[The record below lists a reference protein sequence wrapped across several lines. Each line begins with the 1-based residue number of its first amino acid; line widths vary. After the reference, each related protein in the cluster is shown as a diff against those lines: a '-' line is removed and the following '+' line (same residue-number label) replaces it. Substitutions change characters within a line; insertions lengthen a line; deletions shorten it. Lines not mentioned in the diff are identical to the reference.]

1 VKKAKALGMKAVAIT
16 DTGNL
21 HGCHELYKYAKEE
34 GIKPILGAEIFVQSE
49 TDAKLFHKLVLLT
62 KHYEGYK
69 NLISLVSEAS
79 LNNPGQTPRV
89 EFSRLKEFSQGIIC
103 LSGPISGEIPYLILS
118 GKSEDEILHRIRE
131 YQDIF

>member
-1 VKKAKALGMKAVAIT
+1 MKAVAIT

-34 GIKPILGAEIFVQSE
+34 GIKPILGAEVFVQSDI
-49 TDAKLFHKLVLLT
+49 DAKLFHRLVLLA

-79 LNNPGQTPRV
+79 LQHPGQTPRIGF
-89 EFSRLKEFSQGIIC
+89 EKLKEFSQGLIC
-103 LSGPISGEIPYLILS
+103 LSGPISGEIPYYILS
-118 GKSEDEILHRIRE
+118 GKSEEEIVHRMRQ
-131 YQDIF
+131 YQEIF